1 MRPYKVRFHLAK
13 GENYKK
19 WQIKNTKTNE
29 VTYIDPHKFWLILDD
44 CKFRNQRGTARRI
57 FNGENKTVC
66 AWIECYHAEW
76 VPVNVGDD
84 PDSNFRRHQVL
95 HSVSY
100 NPRIHPFWASLHGEN
115 LDNYQATRVVSWG
128 RELMSSDL
136 YQMQ

>member
-1 MRPYKVRFHLAK
+1 MRPLKVRFHLAK

-19 WQIKNTKTNE
+19 WQIKDLRDNK
-29 VTYIDPHKFWLILDD
+29 VSYVDPQKFWLVLDD
-44 CKFRNQRGTARRI
+44 CKFRNQRGTAQRI
-57 FNGENKTVC
+57 FDGENKTVC
-66 AWIECYHAEW
+66 AWIECQRAEW
-76 VPVNVGDD
+76 APVDQVAD
-84 PDSNFRRHQVL
+84 PADNFRRYQVL

-115 LDNYQATRVVSWG
+115 LDNYQATLVVSWG

>member
-19 WQIKNTKTNE
+19 WQIKNTRTNE
-29 VTYIDPHKFWLILDD
+29 VTYIDPHKFSLVLDD
-44 CKFRNQRGTARRI
+44 CKFRNQPGTARRI

-66 AWIECYHAEW
+66 AWIECYLVQW
-76 VPVNVGDD
+76 IPVNVTDD